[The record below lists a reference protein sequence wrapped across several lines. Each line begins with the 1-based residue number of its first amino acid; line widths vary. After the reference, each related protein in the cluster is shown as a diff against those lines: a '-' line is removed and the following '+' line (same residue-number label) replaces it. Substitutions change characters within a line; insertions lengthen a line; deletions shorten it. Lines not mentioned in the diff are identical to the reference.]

1 MIKIA
6 INGCGRIGK
15 LLIRRLF
22 DMQLDEKLILIN
34 EPIRSTESLVNLIEF
49 DSVHGFW
56 NKLVSA
62 KKRIGIDGHKISV
75 LSSLIVFYS

>member
-22 DMQLDEKLILIN
+22 DMGLGENLILIN
-34 EPIRSTESLVNLIEF
+34 EPIG
-49 DSVHGFW
+49 SVSYTH
-56 NKLVSA
+56 LTLPT
-62 KKRIGIDGHKISV
+62 KRIV
-75 LSSLIVFYS
+75 

>member
-6 INGCGRIGK
+6 INGCGRSGK

-22 DMQLDEKLILIN
+22 DMQLREKLILIN
-34 EPIRSTESLVNLIEF
+34 QPIRSTENLVNLIEF
-49 DSVHGFW
+49 DSVNGFW

-62 KKRIGIDGHKISV
+62 KKKNWN
-75 LSSLIVFYS
+75 